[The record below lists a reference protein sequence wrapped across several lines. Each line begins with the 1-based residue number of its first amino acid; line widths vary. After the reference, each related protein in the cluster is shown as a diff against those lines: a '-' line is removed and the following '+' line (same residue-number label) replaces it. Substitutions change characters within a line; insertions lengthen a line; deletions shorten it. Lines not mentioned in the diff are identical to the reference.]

1 MIWIEGRHI
10 RVSRGDTARIRIELE
25 DGGALE
31 GAQAAVTVKRR
42 PGDSRALWQ
51 KRLTVAQG
59 AVALDLTRADTDH
72 RPGVYWWDLRLTLP
86 DGGVQTAFT
95 PDVFEICEVI
105 GDV

>member
-1 MIWIEGRHI
+1 MIWIEGRRI

-25 DGGALE
+25 GGGALE
-31 GAQAAVTVKRR
+31 GAQAVVTVKRR
-42 PGDSRALWQ
+42 PSDSCALWQ
-51 KRLTVAQG
+51 KRLTVTQDT
-59 AVALDLTRADTDH
+59 VELDLTRADTDH
-72 RPGVYWWDLRLTLP
+72 WPGVYLWDLRLMLP